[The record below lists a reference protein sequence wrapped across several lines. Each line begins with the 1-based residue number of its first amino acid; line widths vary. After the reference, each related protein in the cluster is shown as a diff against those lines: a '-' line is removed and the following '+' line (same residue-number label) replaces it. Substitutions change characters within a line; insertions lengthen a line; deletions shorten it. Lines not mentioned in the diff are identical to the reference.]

1 MPEGEPAELGFTIES
16 LPLLPGSYQLEIH
29 LKDMARRLVEFVPRT
44 YKFEVAET
52 EVYGGRKLDGWFG
65 NVGLKARPLD
75 CSRNV
80 ERRSAMISRI
90 KNLRP
95 LRFFG
100 KYFSAPRSENDYAT
114 HVPILIGLAR
124 MRQIKNVLEFGC
136 GRYST
141 LTFLNR
147 KAFPDLVKLHSIEN
161 DISWGET
168 MSEIAK
174 QDERWTLRLVPGDI
188 APSVSELD
196 LESFDL
202 ILIDDSKTSAERA
215 ATICAVAK
223 KQPQRPLIAIH
234 DFEVGEYQEAATRFR
249 RRYKF
254 RAFTPKTGLT
264 SNNAVDI
271 RRLKRLVNANARNL
285 EPDDI
290 EAWIKTFS
298 LNYV

>member
-1 MPEGEPAELGFTIES
+1 
-16 LPLLPGSYQLEIH
+16 
-29 LKDMARRLVEFVPRT
+29 
-44 YKFEVAET
+44 
-52 EVYGGRKLDGWFG
+52 
-65 NVGLKARPLD
+65 
-75 CSRNV
+75 
-80 ERRSAMISRI
+80 MISRI
-90 KNLRP
+90 KNFGP
-95 LRFFG
+95 LRVVG

-124 MRQIKNVLEFGC
+124 MREIRSVLEFGC

-141 LTFLNR
+141 LTFLN
-147 KAFPDLVKLHSIEN
+147 KAAFPHLVKLHSIEN

-168 MSEIAK
+168 MNEMAK
-174 QDERWTLRLVPGDI
+174 HDERWTLRLVPGDI
-188 APSVSELD
+188 APFVSELD

-215 ATICAVAK
+215 ATICAVAE

-234 DFEVGEYQEAATRFR
+234 DFEVGDYQQAATRFR

-254 RAFTPKTGLT
+254 RAYTPKTGLI
-264 SNNAVDI
+264 SNTAVDI
-271 RRLKRLVNANARNL
+271 RRLKRLVNANARNF

-298 LNYV
+298 LSYV